1 MDFVKFDRNSSACGL
16 TVMIDPQ
23 IYLPAVY
30 SRLLFLPL
38 NHDLLTIYKKE
49 NFSYNILLNFPT
61 HANGVIV

>member
-1 MDFVKFDRNSSACGL
+1 MDFVKFDRNSSACSL

-23 IYLPAVY
+23 TYLLAVY

-49 NFSYNILLNFPT
+49 IFSYNIFIIISLL
-61 HANGVIV
+61 

>member
-1 MDFVKFDRNSSACGL
+1 MDFVKFDRNSSACSL
-16 TVMIDPQ
+16 TVTIDPQ

-49 NFSYNILLNFPT
+49 NFSYNILL
-61 HANGVIV
+61 